1 MPSIQ
6 QRVAVKIFSEKFSQT
21 DALTETKI
29 TFEMSCHPNFAYV
42 FGIIEPNKLL
52 MENIGCETLS
62 KILKNKVLFQHG
74 KGVCLDLVGS
84 LQNIHNQRSCIMVFI
99 QGALFYGTI
108 NM

>member
-1 MPSIQ
+1 M
-6 QRVAVKIFSEKFSQT
+6 AVKIFSEKVSQT
-21 DALTETKI
+21 DALAGTKV
-29 TFEMSCHPNFAYV
+29 TFEMSGHPNFAYV

-52 MENIGCETLS
+52 MEYIDGETLS
-62 KILKNKVLFQHG
+62 KIPKNKVLFQHW

-84 LQNIHNQRSCIMVFI
+84 LQNLHNQGSCMMIFI